1 MFVFQAEKLK
11 EIGTEIFTA
20 QGMTRERAEFIA
32 DTLVEANLTGHDS
45 HGVFYFVRYSDRIR
59 ERFIDPKAEPTIAK
73 ETASTAL
80 IDGRWAP
87 GQITALKVTETAV
100 EKAKRQRIS
109 AVGAFRCNHI
119 GRVGYYTNLAASR
132 GVAALMF
139 VNVGHPAVTVF
150 NGTGSVFGT
159 NPFSAAVPTGKSK
172 SFLLDYATSVVAE
185 GKISVARSKGEKIPT
200 HWTRDKEGRVTDD
213 PWAIR
218 EGGWLLPFGEHK
230 GYCLQLLM
238 ELLGAVMTGSRT
250 GFEPDTDPPSTNG
263 VFAIAFNLGS
273 AGSSAILPLCEEN
286 QVVLMPHG
294 ANKQFYDPGNKW
306 VFVPHTVQFSMAC
319 RAVEYVLEKKP
330 GARIG
335 MIYQDDG
342 FGREGLEGARAAA
355 KFVKSNAI
363 VFAKDQMTIGIGAG
377 QMSRVYSTRIAAIK
391 AVDHGLSV
399 KGSVMAS
406 DAFFPFR
413 DGIDSAAEHGITAVI
428 QPGGSMRDE
437 EVIAAAD
444 AHELAMVFT
453 GMRHFR
459 H

>member
-119 GRVGYYTNLAASR
+119 GRGGYYTNLAASR

-200 HWTRDKEGRVTDD
+200 HWTRV
-213 PWAIR
+213 
-218 EGGWLLPFGEHK
+218 
-230 GYCLQLLM
+230 M

-263 VFAIAFNLGS
+263 VFAIAFDPEAFIGLDNFRQGADELFKKVKHVEPEPGKR
-273 AGSSAILPLCEEN
+273 
-286 QVVLMPHG
+286 VLI
-294 ANKQFYDPGNKW
+294 PGEPEWETKE
-306 VFVPHTVQFSMAC
+306 
-319 RAVEYVLEKKP
+319 RRL
-330 GARIG
+330 
-335 MIYQDDG
+335 
-342 FGREGLEGARAAA
+342 
-355 KFVKSNAI
+355 
-363 VFAKDQMTIGIGAG
+363 
-377 QMSRVYSTRIAAIK
+377 
-391 AVDHGLSV
+391 
-399 KGSVMAS
+399 
-406 DAFFPFR
+406 R
-413 DGIDSAAEHGITAVI
+413 DGIPIPEETWNQITELTSKLGIEI
-428 QPGGSMRDE
+428 PE
-437 EVIAAAD
+437 
-444 AHELAMVFT
+444 
-453 GMRHFR
+453 
-459 H
+459 